1 MCCRCRSKGGSFE
14 GRYQFAHASGLVTD
28 LWPYVERI
36 ETPTLLLK
44 GEQSDLVTPETWER
58 MEETM
63 PDLEV
68 VEVKNTGHMIP
79 QDVPEEFERLVRSFL
94 EKVY

>member
-1 MCCRCRSKGGSFE
+1 
-14 GRYQFAHASGLVTD
+14 
-28 LWPYVERI
+28 
-36 ETPTLLLK
+36 
-44 GEQSDLVTPETWER
+44 

-79 QDVPEEFERLVRSFL
+79 QDVPEEFERLVRGFL

>member
-1 MCCRCRSKGGSFE
+1 MLKSRGDRVRG
-14 GRYQFAHASGLVTD
+14 GLVTD

-58 MEETM
+58 MEQTM
-63 PDLEV
+63 SDLEV
-68 VEVKNTGHMIP
+68 VEVENTGHMIP
-79 QDVPEEFERLVRSFL
+79 QDVPEEFERLVRGFL